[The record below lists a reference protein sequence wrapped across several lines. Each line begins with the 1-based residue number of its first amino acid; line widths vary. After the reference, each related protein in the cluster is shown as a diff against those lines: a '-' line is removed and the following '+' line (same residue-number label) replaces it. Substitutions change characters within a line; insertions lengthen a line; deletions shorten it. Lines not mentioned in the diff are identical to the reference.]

1 MNQDDRKVILTRED
15 IVYQHK
21 RDQLS
26 ECLQILV
33 GTGIFVLLEAMTVWI
48 TLANW
53 YDFHWLICV
62 GSVLAIGFFAVMA
75 VLLAI
80 VTVNRGLRL
89 WCLHSGNYTIEVD
102 RVGLLELKTEEEVHA
117 SRSLGGNA
125 IVRRVIVTNQYV
137 YFEKYG
143 KVKSN
148 RPLANGQE
156 CYLLVV
162 LTKKP
167 QVLKFWECD
176 IHKIE
181 GV

>member
-1 MNQDDRKVILTRED
+1 MNQNDRKVILTRTD
-15 IVYQHK
+15 IVQQHK

-33 GTGIFVLLEAMTVWI
+33 GTGIFVLLEALALWI
-48 TLANW
+48 TLTNW

-62 GSVLAIGFFAVMA
+62 GSVLMIGFFGVMA

-80 VTVNRGLRL
+80 ETGKSGIRL
-89 WCLHSGNYTIEVD
+89 WCLHSGNYAIEID
-102 RVGLLELKTEEEVHA
+102 RVRLLECKTEEEYKV
-117 SRSLGGNA
+117 SRNGNGHTE
-125 IVRRVIVTNQYV
+125 IVTNQYV

-167 QVLKFWECD
+167 HVRGFWECD
-176 IHKIE
+176 IHEIK